1 MANYPTGF
9 SPSHSARFSLD
20 PVTRCSGPASL
31 DRSAEGG
38 RDRVG
43 GEVGGGLKER
53 ARENERDDSGNDRE
67 TSIYEEKKRKSRVY
81 TRSNVSECA

>member
-1 MANYPTGF
+1 M
-9 SPSHSARFSLD
+9 
-20 PVTRCSGPASL
+20 
-31 DRSAEGG
+31 
-38 RDRVG
+38 G

>member
-1 MANYPTGF
+1 MANYPAGF

-53 ARENERDDSGNDRE
+53 ARENERDDTGNDKHLRGE
-67 TSIYEEKKRKSRVY
+67 EEEKPCLY
-81 TRSNVSECA
+81 T